1 MSNPKKLAKALL
13 FAGLI
18 GAGVV
23 IACGP
28 DFPAQLLDDRGGTL
42 HATPSNSF
50 RYEAARLTPA
60 TDALRARDTDPYYQ
74 PPQAYIP
81 EDDDPELDATQRNAI
96 LNMRAQADGDAAYAA
111 GAGVPEA
118 ARLYAAGA
126 VDYLLAQREPGGL
139 GEQRLARAQRRF
151 QAILALPAAQSVAR
165 SVWASY
171 MLADIGDISSA
182 IHDDA
187 AARAQ
192 TAKAYEHAR
201 ELARAGAPD
210 PLGLA
215 VASYGQQARLL
226 LTGAQGECS
235 YIDLLNDTPC
245 MDAVPAA
252 ALKQAIRLYAEQAA
266 RGSSSGHASLRLLAS
281 WALGKPERARAL
293 IDDPVSQ
300 GLLVSYAL
308 ARLGDIVDGQPDSA
322 FDAYANFDATGQP
335 GLADSARGAPN
346 VEPNPTLKSLV
357 SALQALDVRQVAN
370 ADRVAALAYRI
381 GRYDLAQSLA
391 SRLDTALAWW
401 VRAKLA
407 LRQGDSVQAA
417 QAYARAAAAFP
428 RADGS
433 LDADSAGRLRAEQGV
448 LTLSR
453 GQYVEALDQL
463 LRAGGPLDAA
473 RPAEEEGWPMTPY
486 WNDAAYVAERVLTL
500 DELKQ
505 YVDAQAPATPAPA
518 RPKVFDLK
526 DGDDYYGWAR
536 QHPVPTADR
545 LRLLL
550 ARRMVREGMID
561 QAVPYFPAEA
571 DPRFARMRYDA
582 AGVAKLENDE
592 SRSQAAAYAAAL
604 REAGN
609 GWGRTGRAQAWHQ
622 AGLMARRHGMEIM
635 GYEEDPDYAVYDGSY
650 TYGAG
655 RNYFLWTQ
663 EHGNAIPA
671 TPAQRAEAAL
681 PGPYVTQQER
691 ERYAASEARP
701 YARFHYRQIAASHMM
716 KAADELPARSQA
728 YAAVLCQGTRFV
740 INDAPD
746 VAAKMYRRYVETG
759 AVVPFSGSFG
769 QECAEPDFKGAARFH
784 YVQAWKAWERLRHD
798 HPGRLLAAGLLAL
811 AAAAAGVALW
821 VWRARRGAQG

>member
-1 MSNPKKLAKALL
+1 
-13 FAGLI
+13 
-18 GAGVV
+18 
-23 IACGP
+23 
-28 DFPAQLLDDRGGTL
+28 
-42 HATPSNSF
+42 
-50 RYEAARLTPA
+50 
-60 TDALRARDTDPYYQ
+60 
-74 PPQAYIP
+74 
-81 EDDDPELDATQRNAI
+81 
-96 LNMRAQADGDAAYAA
+96 
-111 GAGVPEA
+111 
-118 ARLYAAGA
+118 
-126 VDYLLAQREPGGL
+126 
-139 GEQRLARAQRRF
+139 
-151 QAILALPAAQSVAR
+151 
-165 SVWASY
+165 

-187 AARAQ
+187 TARAQ

-346 VEPNPTLKSLV
+346 VEPNPTPSPWYRPAGAGRAAGGQRRPRRRPGLSHRPLRPGTIAGQPAGHGAGLV
-357 SALQALDVRQVAN
+357 GAR
-370 ADRVAALAYRI
+370 
-381 GRYDLAQSLA
+381 
-391 SRLDTALAWW
+391 
-401 VRAKLA
+401 KLA

-433 LDADSAGRLRAEQGV
+433 LDADSAGRMRAEQGV

-463 LRAGGPLDAA
+463 LRAGGPLDAT

-505 YVDAQAPATPAPA
+505 YVDAQAPATPAP
-518 RPKVFDLK
+518 P
-526 DGDDYYGWAR
+526 
-536 QHPVPTADR
+536 
-545 LRLLL
+545 
-550 ARRMVREGMID
+550 
-561 QAVPYFPAEA
+561 
-571 DPRFARMRYDA
+571 DPRC
-582 AGVAKLENDE
+582 
-592 SRSQAAAYAAAL
+592 S
-604 REAGN
+604 
-609 GWGRTGRAQAWHQ
+609 T
-622 AGLMARRHGMEIM
+622 
-635 GYEEDPDYAVYDGSY
+635 
-650 TYGAG
+650 
-655 RNYFLWTQ
+655 
-663 EHGNAIPA
+663 
-671 TPAQRAEAAL
+671 
-681 PGPYVTQQER
+681 
-691 ERYAASEARP
+691 
-701 YARFHYRQIAASHMM
+701 
-716 KAADELPARSQA
+716 
-728 YAAVLCQGTRFV
+728 
-740 INDAPD
+740 
-746 VAAKMYRRYVETG
+746 
-759 AVVPFSGSFG
+759 
-769 QECAEPDFKGAARFH
+769 
-784 YVQAWKAWERLRHD
+784 
-798 HPGRLLAAGLLAL
+798 
-811 AAAAAGVALW
+811 
-821 VWRARRGAQG
+821 